1 MIRPC
6 RCGLAPT
13 LTTRPLEHMHILQ
26 VKCSCGRHGVACAY
40 IKPEDRGRTRQAA
53 IDGWNL
59 SES

>member
-6 RCGLAPT
+6 LCGIAPAVT
-13 LTTRPLEHMHILQ
+13 ERPLEHMQVVQ

-40 IKPEDRGRTRQAA
+40 IKPGDEVRTKQAA

-59 SES
+59 AL